1 MFEIKHIKGNTYYYE
16 AFTNVGIYKLNET
29 EAILIDGC
37 DHKRM
42 AKGLSKQLRAM
53 GLKVKMI
60 INTHCHFDHICGNS
74 YFSGEYGCKILSTKK
89 EQPFIA
95 YPSLESEFY
104 YSGINTDKE
113 RNPFF
118 TNEPSETE
126 IISEHNIP
134 DGFEIIPLPGH
145 SFEMVGVRTPDN
157 VLFLADAILSKPTW
171 DEYKLPFFYNVNES
185 LRTMEKTKE
194 TKADYYLPSHTGL
207 VEDINELA
215 DYNIEKLTEK
225 KELVYSLCEGKG
237 FDDLF
242 KAIMESEKLRIR
254 TEKYPSYAVMVRN
267 LLQSLVEDDRIYG
280 ALEENIFVYHRK

>member
-1 MFEIKHIKGNTYYYE
+1 MFEIKQIKGNTYYYE

-42 AKGLSKQLRAM
+42 AKGLGKQLKAM
-53 GLKVKMI
+53 GLTVKLI

-74 YFSGEYGCKILSTKK
+74 YFFNEYGCKLLSTKK
-89 EQPFIA
+89 EQAFIA

-104 YSGINTDKE
+104 YIGINTDKK

-118 TNEPSETE
+118 MNESSETE
-126 IISEHNIP
+126 IISEDNIP

-157 VLFLADAILSKPTW
+157 VLFLADAILSKTTW
-171 DEYKLPFFYNVNES
+171 DEYKLPFFYNVNDS
-185 LRTMEKTKE
+185 LVTMEKVKE
-194 TKADYYLPSHTGL
+194 FKADYYLPSHTGL
-207 VEDINELA
+207 LEDINELS
-215 DYNIEKLTEK
+215 DYNIQKLSEK
-225 KELVYSLCEGKG
+225 KELVYSLCEGKS
-237 FDDLF
+237 FDALF
-242 KAIMESEKLRIR
+242 KAVVESEKIRIR
-254 TEKYPSYAVMVRN
+254 TEKYPSYAIMVRN

-280 ALEENIFVYHRK
+280 VLEDNIYVYHRK

>member
-42 AKGLSKQLRAM
+42 AKGLSKQLGAM
-53 GLKVKMI
+53 GLSVKMI
-60 INTHCHFDHICGNS
+60 INTHSHFDHICGNS
-74 YFSGEYGCKILSTKK
+74 YFYAEYGCKLLSTEK

-95 YPSLESEFY
+95 YPSLECEFY
-104 YSGINTDKE
+104 YNGISTDKAK
-113 RNPFF
+113 NPSF
-118 TNEPSETE
+118 TGESSATQ
-126 IISEHNIP
+126 IISEDNIP
-134 DGFEIIPLPGH
+134 EGFEIITLPGH

-157 VLFLADAILSKPTW
+157 VLFLADSILSRSTW

-185 LRTMEKTKE
+185 LATMEKVKKI
-194 TKADYYLPSHTGL
+194 KADYYLPSHTSL
-207 VEDINELA
+207 VEDITELA

-254 TEKYPSYAVMVRN
+254 TDKYSSYAIMVRN
-267 LLQSLVEDDRIYG
+267 LLQALVEECRIYG
-280 ALEENIFVYHRK
+280 VLEDNVYVYHKK

>member
-16 AFTNVGIYKLNET
+16 AFTNVGIYKLNES

-42 AKGLSKQLRAM
+42 AKGLDKQLKAM

-60 INTHCHFDHICGNS
+60 INTHSHFDHICGNS
-74 YFSGEYGCKILSTKK
+74 YFYGEYGCKLLSTKK

-104 YSGINTDKE
+104 YSGIDTDKQ

-118 TNEPSETE
+118 MNEPTETE
-126 IISEHNIP
+126 IISEYNIP

-157 VLFLADAILSKPTW
+157 VLFLADAILSRVTW
-171 DEYKLPFFYNVNES
+171 DGYKIPFFYNVNES
-185 LRTMEKTKE
+185 LSTMEKVKHI
-194 TKADYYLPSHTGL
+194 KADYYLPSHAALT
-207 VEDINELA
+207 EDITELA
-215 DYNIEKLTEK
+215 DYNAEKLSEK

-237 FDDLF
+237 FDSVF
-242 KAIMESEKLRIR
+242 KAVMEKEDIRIR
-254 TEKYPSYAVMVRN
+254 TDKYSSYAVMVRN
-267 LLQSLVEDDRIYG
+267 LLHSLVEECRIHG
-280 ALEENIFVYHRK
+280 VLEDNIYVYHRK